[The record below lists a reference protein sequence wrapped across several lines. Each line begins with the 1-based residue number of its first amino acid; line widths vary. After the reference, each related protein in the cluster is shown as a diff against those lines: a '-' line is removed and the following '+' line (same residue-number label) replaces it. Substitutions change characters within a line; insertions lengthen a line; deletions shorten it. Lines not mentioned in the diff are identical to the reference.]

1 MATTRTEAD
10 ACTLLD
16 TDHKAVKK
24 MFKTY
29 EELAGSKARGVAQ
42 KKVELAHQICQK
54 LTVHAWVYGLKD
66 GLMHDLGFT
75 VSQPEKVIPRYSQ
88 AVGVLAAPRS

>member
-29 EELAGSKARGVAQ
+29 EELAGSKARGAAQ
-42 KKVELAHQICQK
+42 KKLELAHQI
-54 LTVHAWVYGLKD
+54 
-66 GLMHDLGFT
+66 
-75 VSQPEKVIPRYSQ
+75 
-88 AVGVLAAPRS
+88 